1 MANFL
6 NVYDPKTGELVLGT
20 NFFFNLD
27 YNNAVKTAKKL
38 KVPFVYGLE
47 QKDLQLPKRCKCTY
61 QL

>member
-6 NVYDPKTGELVLGT
+6 NVYDPNTRELVLGT

-47 QKDLQLPKRCKCTY
+47 QKDLQLSQRSKCAY
-61 QL
+61 HL

>member
-6 NVYDPKTGELVLGT
+6 NVYDPSTRELVLGT

-38 KVPFVYGLE
+38 KVSFVYGLE
-47 QKDLQLPKRCKCTY
+47 QKDLQQRQHCKCACH
-61 QL
+61 L

>member
-6 NVYDPKTGELVLGT
+6 NVYDPSTRELVLGT

-27 YNNAVKTAKKL
+27 YNNAVKTANKL

-47 QKDLQLPKRCKCTY
+47 QKDLQQRQHCKCACH
-61 QL
+61 L